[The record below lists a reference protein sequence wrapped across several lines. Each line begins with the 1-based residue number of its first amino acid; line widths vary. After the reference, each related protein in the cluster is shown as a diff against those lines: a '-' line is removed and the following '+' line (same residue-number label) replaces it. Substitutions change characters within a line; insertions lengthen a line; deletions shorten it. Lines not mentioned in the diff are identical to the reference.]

1 MWTERNDHDNSEPR
15 MPNMKHAI
23 RMTMIALLGSL
34 LAAGTAQAQD
44 FNWRGRIASGRELEI
59 KGINGDIHAV
69 ASSGNEVRVSAV
81 KSGRKSN
88 PDDVEVKVIEHDDGI
103 TICAVYPAARRAEP
117 NECRHGTGGRMN
129 VRDND
134 VRVDFT
140 IEVPAGVV
148 LVARTVNG
156 KVVADDLASDIR
168 AYSVN
173 GAIDVSTSGIAEA
186 RTVNGAIHAR
196 FNNTNWTSDL
206 EFETV
211 NGGITL
217 EVGDDLNAD
226 VRAATVNGGI
236 STDFPLT
243 VQGRFGPKR
252 ISGTIG
258 RGGRT
263 LALSTVNGSIEIR
276 RR

>member
-1 MWTERNDHDNSEPR
+1 MDA
-15 MPNMKHAI
+15 NMKRAI
-23 RMTMIALLGSL
+23 RMAMIALLGSL
-34 LAAGTAQAQD
+34 LAAGTAQAQN
-44 FNWRGRIASGRELEI
+44 FNWRGRIGSGKELEI

-69 ASSGNEVRVSAV
+69 AASGNEVRVSAV
-81 KSGRKSN
+81 KTGRKSD
-88 PDDVEVKVIEHDDGI
+88 PDDVEIKVIEHDDGI
-103 TICAVYPAARRAEP
+103 TICSVYPAARRAEP
-117 NECRHGTGGRMN
+117 NECRHGSGGRMN
-129 VRDND
+129 VRNND

-156 KVVADDLASDIR
+156 KVNADDLMGDIK

-173 GAIDVSTSGIAEA
+173 GAIDVSTSGTAEA
-186 RTVNGAIHAR
+186 KTVNGAIHAR
-196 FNNTNWTSDL
+196 FNRTDWSSDL

-211 NGGITL
+211 NGVIIL
-217 EVGDDLNAD
+217 ELADDINAD

-236 STDFPLT
+236 TTDFPLT

-258 RGGRT
+258 RGGHS

>member
-1 MWTERNDHDNSEPR
+1 
-15 MPNMKHAI
+15 MKCSI
-23 RMTMIALLGSL
+23 RLSMIALLGSL
-34 LAAGTAQAQD
+34 GAAGTAQAQD
-44 FNWRGRIASGRELEI
+44 FNWRGRIGSGGELEI
-59 KGINGDIHAV
+59 KGINGDIHAI

-81 KSGRKSN
+81 KSGRKSD
-88 PDDVEVKVIEHDDGI
+88 PDEVEVQVIEHDGGI
-103 TICAVYPAARRAEP
+103 TICAVYPAARRAQP
-117 NECRHGTGGRMN
+117 NECRHGSGGRMN

-134 VRVDFT
+134 VKVDFT
-140 IEVPAGVV
+140 VEVPPGVV

-156 KVVADDLASDIR
+156 KVEAEDLRGDIR

-173 GAIDVSTSGIAEA
+173 GDIDVSTSGVAEA
-186 RTVNGAIHAR
+186 KTVNGAIHAR
-196 FNNTNWTSDL
+196 FNGGDSSRNL

-211 NGGITL
+211 NGLITL
-217 EVGDDLNAD
+217 EIGDEFNAD

-258 RGGRT
+258 KGGRT